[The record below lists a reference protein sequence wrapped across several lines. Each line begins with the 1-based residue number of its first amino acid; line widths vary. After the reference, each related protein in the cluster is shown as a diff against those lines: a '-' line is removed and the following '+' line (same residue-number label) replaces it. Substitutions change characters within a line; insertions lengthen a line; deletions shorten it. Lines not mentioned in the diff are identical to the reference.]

1 MEKVVSVKIKYSVDD
16 TIRVV
21 RFHQNQSFI
30 FHYDVAIT
38 GSIVFLAF
46 VIGIVVMA
54 NDFNEI
60 NVLSSIIFSAIPAT
74 AVAISVYLLHKFLFP
89 WLAKRRV
96 TKYFKSS
103 PIMHD
108 EILVEFF
115 DEGIKSTGKLSSS
128 LVAWG
133 AIVKAVESKTDLIF
147 YTGPGWPGLHVAKKA
162 FDSDEDLDSVKVLLQ
177 QTLNGKAILQF

>member
-1 MEKVVSVKIKYSVDD
+1 MRKAVSVKIQYSVDD

-21 RFHQNQSFI
+21 RFHQNQSFL
-30 FHYDVAIT
+30 FRYDVAIT

-46 VIGIVVMA
+46 AVAIVALA

-60 NVLSSIIFSAIPAT
+60 NVLGLIIFSAIPSI
-74 AVAISVYLLHKFLFP
+74 AVAIIVYLLHKLLYP

-103 PIMHD
+103 PIMNG
-108 EILVEFF
+108 EFLVEFL

-128 LVAWG
+128 VVAWE

-147 YTGPGWPGLHVAKKA
+147 YTGTGWPGLYVAKKA
-162 FDSDEDLDSVKVLLQ
+162 FDSDKDIDSVKVLLE
-177 QTLNGKAILQF
+177 QTLKERAVLQN